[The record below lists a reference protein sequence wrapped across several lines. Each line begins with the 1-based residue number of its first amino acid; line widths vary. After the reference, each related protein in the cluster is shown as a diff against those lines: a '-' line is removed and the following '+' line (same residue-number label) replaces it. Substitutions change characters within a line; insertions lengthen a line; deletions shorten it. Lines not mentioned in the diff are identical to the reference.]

1 MKNKITLPDNFEIDK
16 IENGVIYLKEKY
28 KIFPKTWEE
37 CVYYN
42 LGNYEGINDHSKIVN
57 VQAVSFSPIS
67 HNIIPKG
74 LAKPILALSQLLVCR
89 NAYWKID
96 NNWNPKISRND
107 VVYVI
112 YTNNVGVITRD
123 YQYCVNFLRSS
134 ILSFRTPEIRDKF
147 YDNFKDLIE
156 QAKELL

>member
-96 NNWNPKISRND
+96 NNWKPEVHSSDK
-107 VVYVI
+107 VYTI
-112 YTNNVGVITRD
+112 FATLGENIIKD
-123 YQYCVNFLRSS
+123 YDFCSDYSDS
-134 ILSFRTPEIRDKF
+134 YILSFRTAEIRDEF
-147 YDNFKDLIE
+147 YNNFKDLIE

>member
-16 IENGVIYLKEKY
+16 IENGTIYLKEKDV
-28 KIFPKTWEE
+28 IPKNWNE
-37 CVYYN
+37 CVNTY
-42 LGNYEGINDHSKIVN
+42 GIGEFDYINIPIVN
-57 VQAVSFSPIS
+57 DYNVL
-67 HNIIPKG
+67 PKG
-74 LAKPILALSQLLVCR
+74 LGNPILALCKLLICR
-89 NAYWKID
+89 NAYWKKD

-123 YQYCVNFLRSS
+123 YQYCVNFLRAS
-134 ILSFRTPEIRDKF
+134 ILSFRTPEIRDEF
-147 YDNFKDLIE
+147 YNNFKDLIE